1 MDSGLEGVAGA
12 TLMTDA
18 PPTGICGV
26 AVAGDG
32 KSLTEFVLGVAGDF
46 TKRAMAAMGAAMGD
60 ALAPDEIMD
69 EMVLAPNASVGGR
82 GPWGGV

>member
-1 MDSGLEGVAGA
+1 MEGVAGA
-12 TLMTDA
+12 TSMTDG
-18 PPTGICGV
+18 PHTGICGV
-26 AVAGDG
+26 GVAGDG
-32 KSLTEFVLGVAGDF
+32 KSSTGFVLGVAGDF

-82 GPWGGV
+82 GPCGGV